1 MNESATNRWRIFLFQ
16 KCSQNMQTVFTMWS
30 VILDSAELF
39 WGETGNFG
47 GNSPT
52 KGAWIKP

>member
-39 WGETGNFG
+39 WGKLETLG
-47 GNSPT
+47 GIPPQ
-52 KGAWIKP
+52 KVPG